1 MDVLYILLGWLLGI
15 LSPAIISKIS
25 NHYKKIAIQKVITEE
40 LKDTKKRLTGIPLKI
55 YSSYGDL
62 SIEHFEWLKRETNN
76 FNDLISDEEEDEK
89 EKYQKLLKEDIK
101 LENVVK
107 LFNINSATD
116 NPAFHFKK
124 IELGVIN
131 SNQINFEMLGNN
143 FLTKIL
149 EIGFQVR
156 VYNEEIQ
163 SVNEYLKM
171 TFDSSVTETNHQ
183 IIQNEIKRKNYTI
196 AQKAMLIVKKIN
208 RVI

>member
-1 MDVLYILLGWLLGI
+1 MNVLYILLGWLLGI
-15 LSPAIISKIS
+15 LSPAIINKIS
-25 NHYKKIAIQKVITEE
+25 NHYKKIAIQKVVIEE
-40 LKDTKKRLTGIPLKI
+40 LKDTKKRLAGIPLKV
-55 YSSYGDL
+55 YPSYGDL
-62 SIEHFEWLKRETNN
+62 SIGHFEWLKKETNN
-76 FNDLISDEEEDEK
+76 FNDLISDDEDKK
-89 EKYQKLLKEDIK
+89 EKYQELLQEDVK
-101 LENVVK
+101 LEDVVK
-107 LFNINSATD
+107 LFNITSVKD

-131 SNQINFEMLGNN
+131 SNQINFEILDNN

-163 SVNEYLKM
+163 NVNEYLKM
-171 TFDSSVTETNHQ
+171 TFDSSVTEINHQ

-196 AQKAMLIVKKIN
+196 AEKAMLIVKKIN

>member
-1 MDVLYILLGWLLGI
+1 MDILYILLGWFLGI

-25 NHYKKIAIQKVITEE
+25 NHYKKIAIQRVVIEE
-40 LKDTKKRLTGIPLKI
+40 LKDTKKRLTGIPLKV
-55 YSSYGDL
+55 YSSYSDL
-62 SIEHFEWLKRETNN
+62 NIKCLEWLKKETNN
-76 FNDLISDEEEDEK
+76 FNDLISDDDEK
-89 EKYQKLLKEDIK
+89 EKYQELLKKDVK
-101 LENVVK
+101 LENIVK
-107 LFNINSATD
+107 LFNINSTTD
-116 NPAFHFKK
+116 NSAFHFKK

-131 SNQINFEMLGNN
+131 SNQINFEILDNN

-163 SVNEYLKM
+163 NVNEYLKM
-171 TFDSSVTETNHQ
+171 TFDSSVTEINHQ

-196 AQKAMLIVKKIN
+196 AEKAMLIVKKIN